1 VRSLRALALGG
12 AVLMTVLFPLAYW
25 QLGTQRLGAE
35 IRAKAEIK
43 ADLLGQMITQRP
55 DLWQFEQSRL
65 EYLLSR
71 SAGAAESGVIRNGD
85 GRVIAEIGPHL
96 DRPVIEAVVPI
107 FDAGVA
113 VGSLTLSQSANE
125 LAWRTGALALI
136 GAVLGVA
143 SYWLFVSGPL
153 RILELATQALGESE
167 ERLRLFID
175 GTKDY
180 AFAMLDPQGR
190 VMSWNEGAR
199 RIMGYEPD
207 DVVGRHFS
215 LFYTSVDIAAGKPD
229 RQLERALD
237 SGMCEDEGQRVR
249 KDGTCFWSSCMI
261 TPLFDETGT
270 LRGFSKIDRD
280 ITERREAEAG
290 RALLEDR
297 LHRSHKMEA
306 LGRMAGRIAHEINN
320 VLQPIMSHTSLA
332 SHACAGNE
340 EARAHL
346 AKIKESIRHGRMIV
360 RSVLAVAGGQGMVR
374 QPCVLED
381 EVARV
386 MGLIAVTIRP
396 DIVVEAILRP
406 TLGTVS
412 LSPTELFQ
420 MLENLVA
427 NSVDAIVSA
436 GRIQV
441 ITGRVDLDGQQA
453 ARVGAKPGPYA
464 ELLVTDTG
472 CGMDDST
479 LLRAFDPFYT
489 TKPLNRGSG
498 LGLSTVRTLVEGM
511 DGRIQISSSV
521 GQGTQ
526 ARVIFPLLP

>member
-1 VRSLRALALGG
+1 
-12 AVLMTVLFPLAYW
+12 
-25 QLGTQRLGAE
+25 
-35 IRAKAEIK
+35 
-43 ADLLGQMITQRP
+43 
-55 DLWQFEQSRL
+55 
-65 EYLLSR
+65 
-71 SAGAAESGVIRNGD
+71 
-85 GRVIAEIGPHL
+85 
-96 DRPVIEAVVPI
+96 
-107 FDAGVA
+107 
-113 VGSLTLSQSANE
+113 
-125 LAWRTGALALI
+125 
-136 GAVLGVA
+136 
-143 SYWLFVSGPL
+143 
-153 RILELATQALGESE
+153 
-167 ERLRLFID
+167 
-175 GTKDY
+175 
-180 AFAMLDPQGR
+180 
-190 VMSWNEGAR
+190 
-199 RIMGYEPD
+199 
-207 DVVGRHFS
+207 
-215 LFYTSVDIAAGKPD
+215 
-229 RQLERALD
+229 
-237 SGMCEDEGQRVR
+237 
-249 KDGTCFWSSCMI
+249 
-261 TPLFDETGT
+261 
-270 LRGFSKIDRD
+270 
-280 ITERREAEAG
+280 
-290 RALLEDR
+290 
-297 LHRSHKMEA
+297 
-306 LGRMAGRIAHEINN
+306 
-320 VLQPIMSHTSLA
+320 
-332 SHACAGNE
+332 
-340 EARAHL
+340 
-346 AKIKESIRHGRMIV
+346 MIV